1 MGFPKPPL
9 HGKEFRSTRLTRR
22 GSCHDVSA
30 DDNQLR
36 SIHQLLSHLLA
47 VSDSCRWMCGRTA
60 RPVSRGD
67 RRREAQAG
75 DQRREGG
82 VGRVRGDRGARRSA
96 ACRRAITGHVTR
108 SGPPLSPRLT
118 TSGCVL
124 LPVPLTAAATHNRAQ
139 LPFSQPRLS
148 RAPPVFDW
156 CQQCVPRDRY
166 LLFQCTHRPAFFSL
180 SLTPD

>member
-1 MGFPKPPL
+1 MAGRLVPL
-9 HGKEFRSTRLTRR
+9 AGGTDGGRHKRVTRGEKE
-22 GSCHDVSA
+22 GSVG
-30 DDNQLR
+30 
-36 SIHQLLSHLLA
+36 
-47 VSDSCRWMCGRTA
+47 CGVTEERDA
-60 RPVSRGD
+60 PLPVG
-67 RRREAQAG
+67 E
-75 DQRREGG
+75 
-82 VGRVRGDRGARRSA
+82 
-96 ACRRAITGHVTR
+96 AITGHVTR

-166 LLFQCTHRPAFFSL
+166 LLFQCTHRPAFFFSL
-180 SLTPD
+180 SHQDYLQLLRITVSIFYPLYDFCLTKQRKDISRVIHI